1 MKRIFTREQTAH
13 LVEKDVTRIAGVI
26 RNLIIQ
32 GETEL
37 DLLSLLTHPR
47 VQFWINNTQK
57 LLNKT
62 KR

>member
-1 MKRIFTREQTAH
+1 MKKTFTREQTAH

-37 DLLSLLTHPR
+37 DLLTLLAHPR
-47 VQFWINNTQK
+47 VKFWADDIQK
-57 LLNKT
+57 LLSEAE
-62 KR
+62 R